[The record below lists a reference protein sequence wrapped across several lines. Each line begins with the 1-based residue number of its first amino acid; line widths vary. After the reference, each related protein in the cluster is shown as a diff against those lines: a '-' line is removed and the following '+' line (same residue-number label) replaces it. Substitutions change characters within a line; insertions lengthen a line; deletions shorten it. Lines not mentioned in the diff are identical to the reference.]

1 MALGDFVSRVKGVY
15 DRLIFGAVLV
25 GLIGSLA
32 YLGWHVGTVQT
43 TQQAFIAEIDS
54 ITPTHPEAQ
63 PVDVTPLEAGL
74 AAVRGPSQMAL
85 GEAIP
90 AMWVP
95 GTRVQCVDC
104 RRPIPFKTDSCPFC
118 RAEQPVEIWDRED
131 RDLDRDGILDVWED
145 KYGLNPKD
153 PTDAGRDL
161 DGDGFS
167 NIEEFL
173 ASPQTN
179 PADPDDSPSIV
190 IKLCIQSLVADPF
203 HLRFKSVIKLPGK
216 DNRQFAINTRGN
228 SKTYFKKIG
237 EDVEGFLLHAFE
249 PKTEQVRKHGRLMD
263 VDVSIL
269 TLKRG
274 NKLIGLTKGKGVQYN
289 EYTCTLLF
297 KADMSTYTLRL
308 HDEFNLQGKRYKLI
322 DIDNATKR
330 VVIKRVLDGVDL
342 QVRKCAE
349 SDHAGQK
356 PNLSSS
362 SIEQGVNP

>member
-1 MALGDFVSRVKGVY
+1 MALGDFVSRLKGVY
-15 DRLIFGAVLV
+15 DQLIFGVVLV
-25 GLIGSLA
+25 GLIASLA

-43 TQQAFIAEIDS
+43 AQQAFISEIDTIS
-54 ITPTHPEAQ
+54 PAHPTAE
-63 PVDVTPLEAGL
+63 PVDVTPLETAL

-104 RRPIPFKTDSCPFC
+104 RRPIPFKAGTCPFC
-118 RAEQPVEIWDRED
+118 RAEQPVEIWDRPD
-131 RDLDRDGILDVWED
+131 RDLDRDGIFDVWED

-153 PTDAGRDL
+153 PTDARKDS

-173 ASPQTN
+173 ASPKTS
-179 PADPDDSPSIV
+179 PTDPDDSPSIA
-190 IKLCIQSLVADPF
+190 IKLCLQSLVADPF
-203 HLRFKSVIKLPGK
+203 HLRFKSVIKLPNGG
-216 DNRQFAINTRGN
+216 RQFAINTRGN

-237 EDVEGFLLHAFE
+237 EDVEGFMLHSFE
-249 PKTEQVRKHGRLMD
+249 PKSEKVKKSGIMMN
-263 VDVSIL
+263 VDVSVL

-297 KADMSTYTLRL
+297 KADMSTFTLRL
-308 HDEFNLQGKRYKLI
+308 NDAFDLQGKRYKLI
-322 DIDNATKR
+322 DIDSAAKR

-349 SDHAGQK
+349 SGDAGEE

-362 SIEQGVNP
+362 SIEQGVGS

>member
-15 DRLIFGAVLV
+15 DKLIFGVVLV

-43 TQQAFIAEIDS
+43 AQQAFIAEIDS
-54 ITPTHPEAQ
+54 ITPAHPEAQ
-63 PVDVTPLEAGL
+63 PVDVTPLEAAL
-74 AAVRGPSQMAL
+74 NIVRSPSQMAL
-85 GEAIP
+85 GEAVP

-104 RRPIPFKTDSCPFC
+104 RRPIPFQANNCPFC
-118 RAEQPVEIWDRED
+118 RAEQPVEEGDRHD
-131 RDLDRDGILDVWED
+131 RDLDRDGIFDVWED

-190 IKLCIQSLVADPF
+190 IKLCLQSLKAVPF
-203 HLRFKSVIKLPGK
+203 RLRFMSVQKLPNGG
-216 DNRQFAINTRGN
+216 RRFSINTPGN

-237 EDVEGFLLHAFE
+237 EDVEGFVLHAFE
-249 PKTEQVRKHGRLMD
+249 PKTERVVRHGREVD

-274 NKLIGLTKGKGVQYN
+274 NKLIGLMKGKGVQYD

-297 KADMSTYTLRL
+297 KADMSTYKLRL
-308 HDEFNLQGKRYKLI
+308 SDEFDLQGKRYKLI
-322 DIDNATKR
+322 DIDSATRR

-342 QVRKCAE
+342 QVGKCAE
-349 SDHAGQK
+349 NGDAGQK
-356 PNLSSS
+356 PSLPSSS
-362 SIEQGVNP
+362 VEQGVNS